1 MIDINLYEF
10 KKNATTIFIH
20 REKMDDTL
28 QLHYLNKIRCL
39 IIITI

>member
-1 MIDINLYEF
+1 MNL
-10 KKNATTIFIH
+10 KKDVTTIFIY

-39 IIITI
+39 IIIAI